1 MGWKQSLGSSN
12 SLSTQSMSK
21 QHRVALIIETSSIY
35 GRQLLEGVIKFMR
48 SNGEWSVFLEQRD
61 LTSNP
66 PQWLNDWDGD
76 GILSRATT
84 RELAEA
90 VAAKGMP
97 LVELTD
103 RREDLGFPHVWADDA
118 EIGNMAADHLLDRGF
133 RHLAFCGFTDEAW
146 SDRRLI
152 AFTEVVTKRLD
163 KPKVYQSPWLGAISR
178 PWEEEQQHLTNWLQ
192 QLPKPIGIF
201 ACNDVRGQQ
210 ILNACLDHEIAVPEE
225 VAVLGVDND
234 EILCQLCSPQL
245 SSIIPN
251 PELVGYRA
259 AELLS
264 QMMDGKTVS
273 QRELLIKPIGIK
285 TRQATDVVAIEDQ
298 TIAAALRFIR
308 ENACDGISVDDVLN
322 TVPISR
328 SSLERKMRKYLN
340 RSPQQEIR
348 SVQVKRAQQLL
359 SETDLPMDRIAG
371 MCGFQHP
378 EYMHVVFRRELNLT
392 PGSFR
397 RTTLP

>member
-1 MGWKQSLGSSN
+1 
-12 SLSTQSMSK
+12 MSK
-21 QHRVALIIETSSIY
+21 QRRVALIIETSSIY

-61 LTSNP
+61 LTSEP

-84 RELAEA
+84 PDLADA

-103 RREDLGFPHVWADDA
+103 RRGDLGFPHVWSDDA
-118 EIGNMAADHLLDRGF
+118 EIGKMAAGHLLDRGF
-133 RHLAFCGFTDEAW
+133 CHLAYCGFTDEAW
-146 SDRRLI
+146 SKRRQV
-152 AFTEVVTKRLD
+152 AFSEIVSKRID
-163 KPKVYQSPWLGAISR
+163 EPQIYESPWLGAIAR
-178 PWEEEQQHLTNWLQ
+178 PWEEEQQHLANWIQ

-210 ILNACLDHEIAVPEE
+210 ILNACLDHEVAVPEE

-234 EILCQLCSPQL
+234 ELLCQLCSPQL

-251 PELVGYRA
+251 AELVGYRA
-259 AELLS
+259 AELLA
-264 QMMDGKTVS
+264 QMMEGIKVT
-273 QRELLIKPIGIK
+273 QREWLIKPIGIK
-285 TRQATDVVAIEDQ
+285 IRQATDVVAIEDQ

-308 ENACDGISVDDVLN
+308 ENACDGISVDDVLK

-359 SETDLPMDRIAG
+359 SETDLPMDQIAG

-378 EYMHVVFRRELNLT
+378 EYMHVVFRRELDLT

-397 RTTLP
+397 RTTHP